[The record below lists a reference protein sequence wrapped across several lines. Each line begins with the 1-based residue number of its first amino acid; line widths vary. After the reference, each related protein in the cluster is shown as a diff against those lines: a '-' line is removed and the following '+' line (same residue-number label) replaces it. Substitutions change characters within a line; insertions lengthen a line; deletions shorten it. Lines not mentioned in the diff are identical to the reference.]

1 MPPPPPTPRRS
12 LFRLLQRR
20 GCARL
25 VPRLFMLSCFSV
37 NLKAQCSQ
45 GASQL
50 GRAVPARRPRARS
63 ARAGAARPTV
73 FTIALRLPR
82 ISPFVSCCM
91 AKDEAQWAKQM
102 EQLRDEI
109 RRHDRLYYEEAA
121 PIITDREYDRLYKE
135 LVNLETQFPDLVT
148 PDSPTQRV
156 GGKPLKAFEQV
167 AHVIPMLSLDNTY
180 SEEEVKNFYARIRRL
195 LPNEKVPVVI
205 EPKVDGVAVSLI
217 YENGRL
223 RQAATRG
230 DGTVGDN
237 ITQNIRTIRSMPEQ
251 LRGAAPKLLEV
262 RGEVYMDKHGFEELN
277 DERRKAGLPLFANPR
292 NAAAGSLKQLDP
304 AIVAKRPLGVVL
316 YGTGATE
323 GVDVDVHSEIFP
335 LLKKL
340 GLPATE
346 RWWVAKSVEEI
357 LEAIH
362 ELDGIRHKFA
372 YQTDGAVVKV
382 NSFAQRERLG
392 FTAKSPRWAIAYKYE
407 AERVETRLNDIV
419 IQVGRTGILTPVAM
433 LEPVFVSGS
442 TVGRATLHNEDE
454 IKRKDIRIGDT
465 VVIEKAGEV
474 IPAVVEVVKSKRP
487 RDAKAFD
494 FARHIHGKCPVCGSP
509 IRRDPQFVA
518 WRCENLQCPAQ
529 TTRRV
534 EFFAARS
541 ALDIESVGGIV
552 ADKLVERGLVRDPLD
567 LFELKTEQLAKLNLG
582 TDEEP
587 RVFGEKNATKAI
599 RAIERARTLPLS
611 RWLFALAIPDV
622 GRTTASQLA
631 RFHETIEDVAN
642 SALLGDVLDYHKKR
656 EEKEDAKEIA
666 DRLLQAGFAKPSKS
680 KAEKG
685 RGITTEVGPVVA
697 QSVLDFFASAA
708 GKKILHRIKELS
720 IHPKSEK
727 VSAKKAAALP
737 LTGKTF
743 VLTGTLPSMAREEAT
758 ERIEALGGH
767 VTGSVSKKTDYVLA
781 GAEPGSKFDKAKE
794 LGVRIIDEPE
804 FRKILDRG

>member
-1 MPPPPPTPRRS
+1 MV
-12 LFRLLQRR
+12 
-20 GCARL
+20 C
-25 VPRLFMLSCFSV
+25 
-37 NLKAQCSQ
+37 
-45 GASQL
+45 
-50 GRAVPARRPRARS
+50 
-63 ARAGAARPTV
+63 
-73 FTIALRLPR
+73 
-82 ISPFVSCCM
+82 PFVSCFM
-91 AKDEAQWAKQM
+91 AMEEAQAAKQM

-109 RRHDRLYYEEAA
+109 CRYDRLYYEEAA
-121 PIITDREYDRLYKE
+121 PIISDREYDRLYKQ
-135 LVNLETQFPDLVT
+135 LVDLETQFPDLAT

-167 AHVIPMLSLDNTY
+167 PHLIPMLSLDNTY
-180 SEEEVKNFYARIRRL
+180 SEEEVKNFYARIQRL
-195 LPNEKVPVVI
+195 LPNEKIPVVI

-230 DGTVGDN
+230 DGTVGDD
-237 ITQNIRTIRSMPEQ
+237 ITQNIRTIRSVPER
-251 LRGAAPKLLEV
+251 LRGAAPKLLEA
-262 RGEVYMDKHGFEELN
+262 RGEVYMHKGGFEKLN
-277 DERRKAGLPLFANPR
+277 EERRKAGLLLFANPR

-316 YGTGATE
+316 YGTGATK

-433 LEPVFVSGS
+433 LEPVLVSGS

-487 RDAKAFD
+487 RGAKPFD
-494 FARHIHGKCPVCGSP
+494 FAKHIHGKCPVCGGP

-552 ADKLVERGLVRDPLD
+552 ADKLVESGLVREPLD

-622 GRTTASQLA
+622 GRTTATQLA
-631 RFHETIEDVAN
+631 HFHETIEDVAN
-642 SALLGDVLDYHKKR
+642 SPLLKDVLQYHQKR

-666 DRLLQAGFAKPSKS
+666 DRLVQTGFAKPSKS
-680 KAEKG
+680 KAEKS

-697 QSVLDFFASAA
+697 KSVLDFFASAA
-708 GKKILHRIKELS
+708 GKKTLRRIKELG
-720 IHPKSEK
+720 IHPKTEK
-727 VSAKKAAALP
+727 VSAKKAAELP
-737 LTGKTF
+737 LAGKTF
-743 VLTGTLPSMAREEAT
+743 VLTGTMPSMTREEAT
-758 ERIEALGGH
+758 EKIEALGGH

-804 FRKILDRG
+804 FRKML